1 VKKGGRGDAGTRGRS
16 DAEIWSWVVHRVF
29 PSRSHRVN
37 SLEGTMKTYFILS
50 AIGKDRPGIVADVS
64 EVIYECGGNI
74 EDSSMSLLRNHF
86 TLLLLF
92 STEREEVNQKL
103 SSGLKRLEWEKNLT
117 VFYSPITLEEAHPKA
132 KEQTDRFK
140 ITTSGVDHA
149 GIVFK
154 VCRLLADRGINI
166 VDMGTRRVLSA
177 ESGTPLFEMEID
189 VEAPRTVSE
198 QRLRDDLHHLA
209 NALMIDLVLRKT

>member
-1 VKKGGRGDAGTRGRS
+1 
-16 DAEIWSWVVHRVF
+16 
-29 PSRSHRVN
+29 
-37 SLEGTMKTYFILS
+37 MKTYFILS

-86 TLLLLF
+86 ALLLLF

-103 SSGLKRLEWEKNLT
+103 SAGLKRLEWEKKLT
-117 VFYSPITLEEAHPKA
+117 VFYSPIPLEEAHPKA
-132 KEQTDRFK
+132 KEETHPFK

-154 VCRLLADRGINI
+154 VCRLLADKSINI
-166 VDMGTRRVLSA
+166 ADMKTHRVLSA
-177 ESGTPLFEMEID
+177 ESGTPLFEMDID
-189 VEAPRTVSE
+189 IEVPVSISE
-198 QRLRDDLHHLA
+198 VGLREDLHHLA
-209 NALMIDLVLRKT
+209 NDLMIDLVLRKM

>member
-1 VKKGGRGDAGTRGRS
+1 
-16 DAEIWSWVVHRVF
+16 
-29 PSRSHRVN
+29 
-37 SLEGTMKTYFILS
+37 MKTYCILS

-86 TLLLLF
+86 ALLLLF

-103 SSGLKRLEWEKNLT
+103 SSGLKRLGCEKNLT
-117 VFYSPITLEEAHPKA
+117 VFYSPVTFEEAYPKV
-132 KEQTDRFK
+132 KEQTDPFR

-154 VCRLLADRGINI
+154 VCRLLSDRRINI
-166 VDMGTRRVLSA
+166 VNMETHHIISA
-177 ESGTPLFEMEID
+177 ESGTPLFEMDID
-189 VEAPRTVSE
+189 VEVPRSISE
-198 QRLRDDLHHLA
+198 EGLREDLHRLT
-209 NALMIDLVLRKT
+209 NELMIDLVLKKGI